1 MKKQADIKL
10 TPKAKGVIKSFL
22 NKEPNECKLLKT
34 DGKTLSG
41 KWFGGDNLAYWED
54 DKVETGHLD
63 SRSKQTVVNAL
74 KKLAPGNVVVAKI
87 NERLMSV
94 AQALEKE
101 AAKKKKKD
109 KNPTITGVQ
118 LDELSQAYK
127 AAKQALME
135 AKQAFNNAKKSFEE
149 GRALWNQLNDI
160 IEED

>member
-10 TPKAKGVIKSFL
+10 TPKAKGVIRSFL
-22 NKEPNECKLLKT
+22 NKESNECKLLKT
-34 DGKTLSG
+34 DGKVLSG
-41 KWFGGDNLAYWED
+41 KWLGGSSLAFWED
-54 DKVETGHLD
+54 NKVKTGDID

-74 KKLAPGNVVVAKI
+74 KKLAPGNIIVAKV

-94 AQALEKE
+94 AQTLEKE
-101 AAKKKKKD
+101 AAKKKD

-160 IEED
+160 IEEG